1 MSGGFGWSDLF
12 MVLIRVVGKDNERNR
27 RITQSGAFS
36 TTTNKTAAAHFLPVC
51 LVDVVVVATAEELH
65 RVVIS
70 VEAAGGVD

>member
-36 TTTNKTAAAHFLPVC
+36 TTTNKTAAVHLPVR